1 MKKTTLVIPALF
13 FATAGLSGCLQQSAS
28 PENQPATPAPV
39 VVQSGSTPGGGD
51 GQANSV
57 VRFSD
62 LPMPPQ
68 AILDTE
74 NSIILGAGEDWTG
87 RVLIQTSNSPESAF
101 DCYRKELPG
110 HGWQEI
116 TAVRAAT
123 SVLTYVR
130 DGRVATLQLT
140 RSTVGGTD
148 ISVTVSPAGK
158 TDTNG

>member
-1 MKKTTLVIPALF
+1 M
-13 FATAGLSGCLQQSAS
+13 
-28 PENQPATPAPV
+28 
-39 VVQSGSTPGGGD
+39 QSGSTQGGSGD
-51 GQANSV
+51 QAGNV

-68 AILDTE
+68 SRLDTE

-87 RVLIQTSNSPESAF
+87 RVLIQTPNSPESAF
-101 DCYRKELPG
+101 DYYRKELPG

-130 DGRVATLQLT
+130 DGRVATVQLT
-140 RSTVGGTD
+140 RSTSGGTD

-158 TDTNG
+158 TATNS